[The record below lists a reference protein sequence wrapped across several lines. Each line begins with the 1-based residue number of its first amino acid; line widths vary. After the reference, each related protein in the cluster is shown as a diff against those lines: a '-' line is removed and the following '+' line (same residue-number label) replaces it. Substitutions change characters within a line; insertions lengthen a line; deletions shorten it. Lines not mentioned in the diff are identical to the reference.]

1 MFTGVVQGFGK
12 VVSREPRGDGAR
24 LTLAVDRGFLSGCAR
39 GDSIAVNG
47 CCLTAVEVDAG
58 RFGADCSKETL
69 ALTTLGALEA
79 GGRVNLE
86 RALTL
91 GTPLGGHL
99 MAGHVDGV
107 GVVVELAP
115 EGKGEAAGWLLRV
128 RAPTALARYLA
139 RKGSVAV
146 DGVSLTVNR
155 VDGETFDCTI
165 VPHTHAHTVIGG
177 YAKGSRVNLEADLIA
192 RYVERLMASV
202 QRGAR

>member
-1 MFTGVVQGFGK
+1 MFTGIVQGLGK
-12 VVSREPRGDGAR
+12 IAAREARGEGAR
-24 LTLAVDRGFLSGCAR
+24 LTLSADAGFLVGCAV
-39 GDSIAVNG
+39 GDSLAVNG
-47 CCLTAVEVDAG
+47 CCLTAVELDAD
-58 RFGADCSKETL
+58 RVSADLSKETL
-69 ALTTLGALEA
+69 ALTTLGALEP

-115 EGKGEAAGWLLRV
+115 EGKGEAAGWRLRV

-139 RKGSVAV
+139 RKGSVAI

-177 YAKGSRVNLEADLIA
+177 YAKGTRVNLEADLIA
-192 RYVERLMASV
+192 RYVERLM
-202 QRGAR
+202 GTAR

>member
-1 MFTGVVQGFGK
+1 MFTGIVQGLGK
-12 VVSREPRGDGAR
+12 VESREARGDGAR
-24 LTLAVDRGFLSGCAR
+24 LTLTADAGVLAGCAL
-39 GDSIAVNG
+39 GDSLAVNG
-47 CCLTAVEVDAG
+47 CCLTAVVVSAD
-58 RFGADCSKETL
+58 RFSADCSKETL
-69 ALTTLGALEA
+69 ALTTLGTLAP
-79 GGRVNLE
+79 GSRVNLE

-107 GVVVELAP
+107 GVVLELAP
-115 EGKGEAAGWLLRV
+115 EGAGEAAGWRLRL

-177 YAKGSRVNLEADLIA
+177 YAKGTRVNLEADLIA
-192 RYVERLMASV
+192 RYIERLM
-202 QRGAR
+202 GAAR

>member
-1 MFTGVVQGFGK
+1 MFTGIVQGFGE
-12 VVSREPRGDGAR
+12 VAAREARGDGAR
-24 LTLAVDRGFLSGCAR
+24 LMLSADAGFLVGCAR

-47 CCLTAVEVDAG
+47 CCLTATEVGAD
-58 RFGADCSKETL
+58 RFSADCSKETL
-69 ALTTLGALEA
+69 ALTTLGALEP
-79 GGRVNLE
+79 GSRVNLE

-107 GVVVELAP
+107 GVVTDYAP
-115 EGKGEAAGWLLRV
+115 DGQGEAAGWRLRV

-165 VPHTHAHTVIGG
+165 VPHTHAHTVVGG
-177 YAKGSRVNLEADLIA
+177 YAKGTRVNLEADLIA
-192 RYVERLMASV
+192 RYVERLM
-202 QRGAR
+202 GTAR

>member
-1 MFTGVVQGFGK
+1 MFTGIVQCLGQVVA
-12 VVSREPRGDGAR
+12 REARGDGAR
-24 LTLAVDRGFLSGCAR
+24 LALSADASFLAGSVI

-47 CCLTAVEVDAG
+47 CCLTLVEIAAD
-58 RFGADCSKETL
+58 RFSADCSKETL
-69 ALTTLGALEA
+69 ALTTLGQLAA
-79 GGRVNLE
+79 GSRVNLE

-107 GVVVELAP
+107 GVVLELAP
-115 EGKGEAAGWLLRV
+115 AGQGDAAGWRLRL
-128 RAPTALARYLA
+128 RAPTALARYVA

-177 YAKGSRVNLEADLIA
+177 YVKGTRVNLEADLIA
-192 RYVERLMASV
+192 RYVERLM
-202 QRGAR
+202 GTAR

>member
-1 MFTGVVQGFGK
+1 MFTGIVQAQGK
-12 VVSREPRGDGAR
+12 VAAREARGDGAR
-24 LTLAVDRGFLSGCAR
+24 LMLEIEAAFLAGSAR

-47 CCLTAVEVDAG
+47 CCLTVVELEPT
-58 RFGADCSKETL
+58 RFSADCSKETL
-69 ALTTLGALEA
+69 ALTTLGALAA
-79 GGRVNLE
+79 GSRVNLE

-91 GTPLGGHL
+91 ATPLGGHL

-107 GVVVELAP
+107 GVVLELAP
-115 EGKGEAAGWLLRV
+115 EGQGDAAGWRLRV

-165 VPHTHAHTVIGG
+165 VPHTHSNTVIGG
-177 YAKGSRVNLEADLIA
+177 YAKGSRVNLEVDLVA
-192 RYVERLMASV
+192 RYVERLM
-202 QRGAR
+202 GTAR

>member
-1 MFTGVVQGFGK
+1 MFTGIVQGLGSIA
-12 VVSREPRGDGAR
+12 SRDARGDGAR
-24 LTLAVDRGFLSGCAR
+24 LTLAADAGFLAGSAR

-47 CCLTAVEVDAG
+47 CCLTAVEVAAD
-58 RFGADCSKETL
+58 RFSADCSKETL
-69 ALTTLGALEA
+69 SGTTLGALA
-79 GGRVNLE
+79 PGSRVNLE

-107 GVVVELAP
+107 GVVLDLAL
-115 EGKGEAAGWLLRV
+115 EGQGEAAGWRLRV

-139 RKGSVAV
+139 RKGSVAI

-155 VDGETFDCTI
+155 VDGESFDCTI
-165 VPHTHAHTVIGG
+165 VPHTHANTVIGE
-177 YAKGSRVNLEADLIA
+177 YAKGTRVNLEADLIA
-192 RYVERLMASV
+192 RYVERLMTSV